1 MQESRRTLLKAGAAL
16 AMLTAIPKAVLAAA
30 WPGSAFEKT
39 GASDAMSEFLGT
51 DQTTPSDQI
60 KLKLPEIAE
69 NGAVVPVTIST
80 TLENVESIS
89 IVVEK
94 NPRPLAATF
103 EILPGT
109 LPTIASRI
117 KMGET
122 SDVIAVVKTDSGI
135 YSASKQVKVT
145 IGGCG
150 G

>member
-1 MQESRRTLLKAGAAL
+1 MQTSKRLLLKGIAALGALAVLPRAAL
-16 AMLTAIPKAVLAAA
+16 AAVWPEAAFSREA
-30 WPGSAFEKT
+30 AKQ
-39 GASDAMSEFLGT
+39 AMTELLGT

-60 KLKLPEIAE
+60 VLRIPEIAE

-80 TLENVESIS
+80 THENVESIS

-94 NPRPLAATF
+94 NPRPLVANF
-103 EILPGT
+103 EMMPGALPNV
-109 LPTIASRI
+109 SCRI

-122 SDVIAVVKTDSGI
+122 SDVMAIVKTDTGI
-135 YSASKQVKVT
+135 YSRSKEVKVT

>member
-1 MQESRRTLLKAGAAL
+1 MQENRRMLLKAGAAL
-16 AMLTAIPKAVLAAA
+16 AMLAAIPKAALAAA
-30 WPGSAFEKT
+30 WPESAFAKT
-39 GASDAMSEFLGT
+39 GASDAMSELLGT
-51 DQTTPSDQI
+51 DQATPSDQI

-89 IVVEK
+89 IVVPK
-94 NPRPLAATF
+94 NPRPLAASF

-109 LPTIASRI
+109 LPNVSSRI

-122 SDVIAVVKTDSGI
+122 SDVMAVVKTDSGI
-135 YSASKQVKVT
+135 YSAARQVKVT